1 MNANTRTILATL
13 GTIAGLT
20 ACAADSTAPGAAG
33 RQSMTVS
40 FTTAASS
47 GVSASLIDV
56 GGLSRSLADTV
67 GGNTLVISK
76 VEVVFA
82 RLELVRA
89 GATCTSTE
97 AAGDDTVRGDD
108 HDCAELELAPSLVNL
123 PLTGAVAT
131 ALNVTIPAGTYSSLE
146 AKVRPVDAD
155 RGHQGAGTA
164 AFLAA
169 HPDLAG
175 VSVRVQG
182 TYNGKAFTYTAAPRA
197 ELEIAFNPALVVA
210 NSAANITVN
219 IDVAKWFKTNS
230 GALIDPST
238 ALDGRSNANVVAQNI
253 RNSFHAF
260 MVADREGHDSHGQ
273 PGAGHPFP

>member
-1 MNANTRTILATL
+1 MQPNTRTILLTL
-13 GTIAGLT
+13 GTMAALT

-47 GVSASLIDV
+47 GVAASRIDV

-76 VEVVFA
+76 VELVLA
-82 RLELVRA
+82 RVELVRA

-97 AAGDDTVRGDD
+97 AAGDDVRGDD

-123 PLTGAVAT
+123 PVTSAVAT
-131 ALNVTIPAGTYSSLE
+131 ALSVTIPVGTYSSLE
-146 AKVRPVDAD
+146 AKVRPVDANS
-155 RGHQGAGTA
+155 GHQGAGTA
-164 AFLAA
+164 AFLTA

-210 NSAANITVN
+210 DSAANITVN

-253 RNSFHAF
+253 RDSFHAF
-260 MVADREGHDSHGQ
+260 KDDDRDGHDDHGQ
-273 PGAGHPFP
+273 HGAGHP